1 MFDFH
6 LLADDANLFYTNR
19 SLLILETTINIH
31 LEAVNAWLICNK
43 LSLNIEKS
51 SFVIFHTYQKKIDYS
66 VSLNINGKT
75 LKQDFCVKYLGIMID
90 SNLNWK
96 NHINYII
103 TKIRRSIGVLS
114 KLRYYVNANILTQL
128 YYSLIFPFIT
138 YGLTNWGNTY
148 ISNLKPI
155 VTLQKKALRIM
166 SFSNCNDN
174 TSSLFKQFNILK
186 FIDLVEIY
194 NSLFMYDYFTDRLP
208 KVFDNFS

>member
-1 MFDFH
+1 
-6 LLADDANLFYTNR
+6 
-19 SLLILETTINIH
+19 
-31 LEAVNAWLICNK
+31 
-43 LSLNIEKS
+43 
-51 SFVIFHTYQKKIDYS
+51 
-66 VSLNINGKT
+66 
-75 LKQDFCVKYLGIMID
+75 MID

-96 NHINYII
+96 NRINYII

-148 ISNLKPI
+148 ISNLKTI

-166 SFSNCNDN
+166 SFSNYNDH
-174 TSSLFKQFNILK
+174 TSYLFKQFNILK
-186 FIDLVEIY
+186 FIELVELY

-208 KVFDNFS
+208 KVFDNFFIKIIEFTTIILGLHQNKLIIFLQLRQLNYDKFSLRFNGVKIWNSINESDKHLSRKRFKKKFTYDKITKY